1 MAAPLITLTPAM
13 QQAILIGMQLALMQI
28 QKETKGM
35 TQKQLIEE
43 YIPKQEARKKRWIKK
58 IDTA

>member
-1 MAAPLITLTPAM
+1 MALATITPAM
-13 QQAILIGMQLALMQI
+13 QQAILIAMQIAMMQL

-43 YIPKQEARKKRWIKK
+43 YIPKQQVRQSRLKNLRDNA
-58 IDTA
+58 